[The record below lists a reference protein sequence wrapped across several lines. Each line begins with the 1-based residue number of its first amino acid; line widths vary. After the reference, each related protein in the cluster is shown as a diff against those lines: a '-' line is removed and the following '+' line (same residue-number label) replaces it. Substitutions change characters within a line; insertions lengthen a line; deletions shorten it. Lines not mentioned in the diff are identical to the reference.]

1 MRAALL
7 SMIVG
12 CATQP
17 ADVPIIR
24 VIPAAHAATVAP
36 VSPAHGLEAGADPC
50 TLAAELPPDD
60 LCSLICDP
68 DALRQALI
76 DQGRAAGVCYEL
88 ACSLDDSTQVSVGV
102 CLVSDH

>member
-1 MRAALL
+1 M

-17 ADVPIIR
+17 GDPPVIR
-24 VIPAAHAATVAP
+24 LTPAAHAATLVP
-36 VSPAHGLEAGADPC
+36 VSPAHGLAADPC

-76 DQGRAAGVCYEL
+76 DQGRTRGVCYEL